1 MVTPRAQVTRAGY
14 ITRPRPLCPRPR
26 PRPWSVWHS
35 VQCSEGAAGNMYVKI
50 EDTIPEEEEDMLD
63 MDTLIHNRCNKG

>member
-14 ITRPRPLCPRPR
+14 ITRPR

-63 MDTLIHNRCNKG
+63 TDTLIHNRCNKG

>member
-1 MVTPRAQVTRAGY
+1 
-14 ITRPRPLCPRPR
+14 
-26 PRPWSVWHS
+26 
-35 VQCSEGAAGNMYVKI
+35 MYVKI